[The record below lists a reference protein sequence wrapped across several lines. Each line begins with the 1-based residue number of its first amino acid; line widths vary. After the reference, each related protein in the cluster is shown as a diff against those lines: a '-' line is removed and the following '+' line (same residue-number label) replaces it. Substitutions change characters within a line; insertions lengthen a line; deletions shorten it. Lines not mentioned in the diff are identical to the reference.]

1 MLPSQ
6 WQHLH
11 SQPPGAERSP
21 PEPRREL
28 PRGVE
33 PPPPRQPLDGLWAPS
48 ALGAWSRRCP
58 MEQPESRAGA
68 PQPPPARNDRVG
80 SPLRSGTELRVP
92 AGPPRG
98 EDVAAP
104 GAGTA
109 ATHPH
114 PRSTDRVQAPGAPHC
129 PPSPP
134 GSRYRA
140 RPGCLRRRRPAPPP
154 APRGLPRPGPAPPPP
169 RPGTAPLPRPGPAG
183 PLPIAPER
191 VPEPPGRG
199 SLSGGCRN
207 GTRWMEFKL
216 LLLLFLNSF
225 SSAPPARPA
234 KRADI
239 QDSREIKL

>member
-134 GSRYRA
+134 RVPVPCTSRLPPPPPPCA
-140 RPGCLRRRRPAPPP
+140 SPGAAGPPP
-154 APRGLPRPGPAPPPP
+154 ARPGPA
-169 RPGTAPLPRPGPAG
+169 
-183 PLPIAPER
+183 
-191 VPEPPGRG
+191 
-199 SLSGGCRN
+199 S
-207 GTRWMEFKL
+207 
-216 LLLLFLNSF
+216 
-225 SSAPPARPA
+225 PPARDGPA
-234 KRADI
+234 APARPRRSPPHRTRKGPGAPGPGVPERGLPERDALDGV
-239 QDSREIKL
+239 